1 MRWARALVVIVGV
14 LLVSSHGSCV
24 VWSGS
29 YGRLW
34 VEIVSPTSSGSHV
47 TDLASLAIGGDVG
60 GWRVF
65 DPAPKLHWHNHA
77 TGESGVVGQTL
88 GTFAFGPVALA
99 LGANPIHV
107 TASND
112 VQEDASDKLL
122 VTRVAP

>member
-1 MRWARALVVIVGV
+1 MRRVRTLAAVACV
-14 LLVSSHGSCV
+14 LLASSHGSCV

-29 YGRLW
+29 YGHLW
-34 VEIVSPTSSGSHV
+34 VEIDSPSSSGSHT
-47 TDLASLAIGGDVG
+47 TDHSSLTVGGDVG

-88 GTFAFGPVALA
+88 GTFTFGPLALA
-99 LGANPIHV
+99 LGPNPIHV

-112 VQEDASDKLL
+112 VQEDASDEIL
-122 VTRVAP
+122 VTRIAP